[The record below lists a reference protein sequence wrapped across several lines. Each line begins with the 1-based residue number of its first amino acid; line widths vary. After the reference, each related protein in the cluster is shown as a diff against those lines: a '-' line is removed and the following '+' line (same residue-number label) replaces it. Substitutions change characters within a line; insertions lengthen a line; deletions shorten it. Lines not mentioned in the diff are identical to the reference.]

1 LFSPAQSLSV
11 KKSTAL
17 ILVLLFLVFSTL
29 YFNAPA
35 AAQKDK
41 QAQPAA
47 PLMTRTT
54 TGHDSRRLGFGG
66 AVSIVGAPAGSIT
79 IEGWQR
85 SEVEVNTEV
94 ELHAS
99 SVAELDRL
107 ARINGFAIDED
118 ANHIRILTTG
128 THDKKYLKRV
138 AKDLP
143 KSLIGLPWKVDYHI
157 KVPVMTDLAIDA
169 GNGPIKISG
178 VEGSI
183 RINALESVAD
193 LSLTGSDLS
202 VLIQKGVVNFAIPA
216 RSWHGLRAEIRVA
229 SGNLNLDL
237 MPGFNGDINA
247 EILRVGEIKS
257 LFPNL
262 EPRER
267 NSITPH
273 SVKAR
278 AGSGGAV
285 LTLTVGD
292 GTIQIG
298 SPGAKQ

>member
-1 LFSPAQSLSV
+1 MKQTLSLLSA
-11 KKSTAL
+11 AL
-17 ILVLLFLVFSTL
+17 LIVFSNL
-29 YFNAPA
+29 YFDAPV

-41 QAQPAA
+41 QSQPLAQ
-47 PLMTRTT
+47 LLTRTT

-79 IEGWQR
+79 VEGWQR

-94 ELHAS
+94 ELRAP

-107 ARINGFAIDED
+107 AKVNGFAIDED

-169 GNGPIKISG
+169 GNGPIKVSG

-183 RINALESVAD
+183 RINALESVTD

-202 VLIQKGVVNFAIPA
+202 VLIQKGVVNFTIPA
-216 RSWHGLRAEIRVA
+216 RSWHGLRAEIKVA
-229 SGNLNLDL
+229 SGKLNLDL
-237 MPGFNGDINA
+237 MPGFSGDINA
-247 EILRVGEIKS
+247 EVLRTGEIKN

-267 NSITPH
+267 NSITPR

-285 LTLTVGD
+285 LTLTVGE

-298 SPGAKQ
+298 SPGGKP

>member
-1 LFSPAQSLSV
+1 V
-11 KKSTAL
+11 KKSL
-17 ILVLLFLVFSTL
+17 LLVSVGLLLLFSTL
-29 YFNAPA
+29 YFDAPV
-35 AAQKDK
+35 AAQKEK
-41 QAQPAA
+41 QSLPPA

-79 IEGWQR
+79 IEGWPR

-94 ELHAS
+94 ELHAP

-143 KSLIGLPWKVDYHI
+143 KTLIGLPWKVDYHI
-157 KVPVMTDLAIDA
+157 KVPAMTDLAIDA
-169 GNGPIKISG
+169 GNGPIKVSG

-183 RINALESVAD
+183 RINALESVTD

-202 VLIQKGVVNFAIPA
+202 VLVQKGVVNFTIPA

-237 MPGFNGDINA
+237 MPGFSGDINA
-247 EILRVGEIKS
+247 EVLRTGEIKN
-257 LFPNL
+257 LLPNL

-267 NSITPH
+267 NSIGPR

-285 LTLTVGD
+285 MTLTVGD

-298 SPGAKQ
+298 SPGGKE

>member
-1 LFSPAQSLSV
+1 MKRNLP
-11 KKSTAL
+11 
-17 ILVLLFLVFSTL
+17 LVLVVFLLVFST
-29 YFNAPA
+29 FCFDAPV

-41 QAQPAA
+41 QLQPAA

-54 TGHDSRRLGFGG
+54 TGHDNRRLGFGG

-79 IEGWQR
+79 IEGWTR

-94 ELHAS
+94 ELHAYT
-99 SVAELDRL
+99 VAELDRL

-143 KSLIGLPWKVDYHI
+143 KSLMGLPWKVDYHI
-157 KVPVMTDLAIDA
+157 KVPAMTDLAIDA
-169 GNGPIKISG
+169 GNGPIKVSG

-183 RINALESVAD
+183 RINAMESVTD

-202 VLIQKGVVNFAIPA
+202 VLVQKGVVNFTIPA

-237 MPGFNGDINA
+237 MPGFSGDINA
-247 EILRVGEIKS
+247 EVVRTGEIRN

-267 NSITPH
+267 NSIGPR

-278 AGSGGAV
+278 AGSGGAA

-298 SPGAKQ
+298 SPGGKQ